1 MKINGFEKLRDIRT
15 FSLVKCEGEHTT
27 LTFTART
34 AANIALPFL
43 SREGTPIT
51 ISRDDGST
59 LFYGLI
65 REVSVSES
73 HHGAIVAVEAKSFSI
88 LADEEFHTRIFQ
100 NPNQTLGDI
109 LKKISW
115 DKAKCELDLDEVA
128 DKKPSGLI
136 VAEEATNA
144 VVQNDETDFSFLLRL
159 AHLVGYRLFIADTI
173 SGRTT
178 LELAKTRSRKKISAK
193 EIITLTRQQ
202 RKSKF
207 NLKLRAK
214 PTAELDVG
222 TEAQIEGLTGSFVV
236 MKKSVIKQ
244 RETFIFTY
252 ELESADDVPNQSA
265 SDGQGGR
272 ERIFS
277 AKITSVD
284 DPKKFGR
291 VQVAF
296 DGEDMAKNSAER
308 LWIPWR
314 TSYGGK
320 GGQCGIVF
328 LPDKNDRA
336 EILLAGNSLVASNN
350 FRTGRLLNECSK
362 PAEKY
367 IGNNFKQRIFWRE
380 KSLELFSADNMIFM
394 DEKKIELVT
403 GKGKTRIRL
412 EEDKIFMQ
420 TPDNLVEL
428 SSAGIKIKTDKDFA
442 AQSGK
447 NFTAKSGGSLKIE
460 SGKDFEMNAQSSAKI
475 ESSSTLKLKG
485 KDFEMNAQG
494 SGKIES
500 SSTLKLKGSTVEIS

>member
-34 AANIALPFL
+34 ASNIALPFL
-43 SREGTPIT
+43 SREGSPIT

-73 HHGAIVAVEAKSFSI
+73 HHGSIVAVQANSFSV
-88 LADEEFHTRIFQ
+88 LADEELHTRIFQ
-100 NPNQTLGDI
+100 NPNQNLGDI

-115 DKAKCELDLDEVA
+115 SKAKCELDLNDA
-128 DKKPSGLI
+128 AGKKPSGLI
-136 VAEEATNA
+136 VADEATNS

-159 AHLVGYRLFIADTI
+159 ARLVGYRLFITDTI

-178 LELAKTRSRKKISAK
+178 LELAKTRSSKKISAK

-202 RKSKF
+202 RKGKF

-214 PTAELDVG
+214 PTAELDAG
-222 TEAQIEGLTGSFVV
+222 TKAQIEGLPGSFVV
-236 MKKSVIKQ
+236 VKKSVIKQ
-244 RETFIFTY
+244 RETFMFTY
-252 ELESADDVPNQSA
+252 ELESADDMPNQSA
-265 SDGQGGR
+265 SDGQGGH

-277 AKITSVD
+277 ARITSAD
-284 DPKKFGR
+284 DPKKLGR

-296 DGEDMAKNSAER
+296 DGEDMAKNPAER
-308 LWIPWR
+308 LWLPWR

-320 GGQCGIVF
+320 GGQGGIVF
-328 LPDKNDRA
+328 LPDKDDRA
-336 EILLAGNSLVASNN
+336 EILLAGNSLIASNN
-350 FRTGRLLNECSK
+350 FRTTRLLDECSK

-380 KSLELFSADNMIFM
+380 KSLELFSADNTIFM
-394 DEKKIELVT
+394 DEQKIELVT

-412 EEDKIFMQ
+412 EADKIFMQ

-428 SSAGIKIKTDKDFA
+428 SSAGIKVKTDKDFA
-442 AQSGK
+442 SESGK
-447 NFTAKSGGSLKIE
+447 NLTAKSGGSLKIE
-460 SGKDFEMNAQSSAKI
+460 SGKDFETNAHGSGSIK
-475 ESSSTLKLKG
+475 SSSTLKL
-485 KDFEMNAQG
+485 N
-494 SGKIES
+494 
-500 SSTLKLKGSTVEIS
+500 GSTVEIS

>member
-15 FSLVKCEGEHTT
+15 FSLVKCEGEHTS
-27 LTFTART
+27 LNFTART
-34 AANIALPFL
+34 AANIALTFL
-43 SREGTPIT
+43 SREGNPIT

-73 HHGAIVAVEAKSFSI
+73 HHGAIVAVRANSFSI
-88 LADEEFHTRIFQ
+88 LADEEPHTRIFQ

-115 DKAKCELDLDEVA
+115 DKAKCELDLDEAA

-136 VAEEATNA
+136 VADKATNA

-159 AHLVGYRLFIADTI
+159 AHMVGYRLFIADTI
-173 SGRTT
+173 RGRTT
-178 LELAKTRSRKKISAK
+178 LELGKTRGSKKISAK

-202 RKSKF
+202 RKGKF

-222 TEAQIEGLTGSFVV
+222 TVARIEGLTGAFVV
-236 MKKSVIKQ
+236 VKKSVVKQ
-244 RETFIFTY
+244 HETFIFIY
-252 ELESADDVPNQSA
+252 ELESADDMPNQSA
-265 SDGQGGR
+265 SNGQGGC

-277 AKITSVD
+277 AKITSAD

-296 DGEDMAKNSAER
+296 DGEDMAKNPSER

-320 GGQCGIVF
+320 DGQGGIVF

-336 EILLAGNSLVASNN
+336 EILLAGNNLVASNN
-350 FRTGRLLNECSK
+350 FRTGCLLNECSK
-362 PAEKY
+362 PSEKY

-428 SSAGIKIKTDKDFA
+428 SPAGIKIKTDKDFA
-442 AQSGK
+442 TESGK
-447 NFTAKSGGSLKIE
+447 NLTNKSGGSLKLE
-460 SGKDFEMNAQSSAKI
+460 SGKDLTAKSGDSLKI
-475 ESSSTLKLKG
+475 ESNKDFETNAHGSGKIKSSSTLKL
-485 KDFEMNAQG
+485 N
-494 SGKIES
+494 
-500 SSTLKLKGSTVEIS
+500 GSTVEIS